1 MKDMYANKE
10 NELLRMEKTDT
21 IMNKKMKLRNV

>member
-1 MKDMYANKE
+1 MKDTYGNKE

-21 IMNKKMKLRNV
+21 TMNKKMKLRNI

>member
-1 MKDMYANKE
+1 MKDTYGNKE

-21 IMNKKMKLRNV
+21 IMNKKMKLRNI